1 MINVLLFLINFIDY
15 GINGILISDI
25 ILIFLLITV
34 FVKSPNIKLAADKKY
49 LIGYILLILS
59 GVISLLLN
67 YTKAYFDVSNF
78 LFSFVKLNIYLIAIV
93 ILPPYIKSKNV
104 NVEKIIRGFFVFST
118 AAAIFQKVVVTFWG
132 RGYWKIYTFGSSYF
146 NINRDYSMFTN
157 TGMLRVRSVFS
168 EPAHFVTYL
177 SLLFGILL
185 FTRNIKLNKTMHVL
199 YISSIL
205 LANSVSGYFLMLAIY
220 AMYFVK
226 LKTIKS
232 ILITS
237 ISITAF
243 ISIATFFVLRNE
255 YIINRIINTFAF
267 KDQSGVFR
275 LFSGFLFLK
284 ETPWYGVGVGN
295 IDGYFFST
303 ALSNSLIFSGS
314 GQFYNNIAIA
324 IISLGYI
331 GLIGFLFVHIG
342 CIKKNYKMLILLLLT
357 HFTWGK
363 LFTINIWI
371 IMIFFI
377 TLNMKDK
384 KPVNVLHDF

>member
-1 MINVLLFLINFIDY
+1 
-15 GINGILISDI
+15 
-25 ILIFLLITV
+25 
-34 FVKSPNIKLAADKKY
+34 
-49 LIGYILLILS
+49 
-59 GVISLLLN
+59 
-67 YTKAYFDVSNF
+67 
-78 LFSFVKLNIYLIAIV
+78 
-93 ILPPYIKSKNV
+93 
-104 NVEKIIRGFFVFST
+104 
-118 AAAIFQKVVVTFWG
+118 
-132 RGYWKIYTFGSSYF
+132 
-146 NINRDYSMFTN
+146 
-157 TGMLRVRSVFS
+157 
-168 EPAHFVTYL
+168 
-177 SLLFGILL
+177 
-185 FTRNIKLNKTMHVL
+185 MHVL